1 MIKGKYFHTF
11 EWNKTT
17 GRKELGWQGHVMD
30 YDPEKNLALV
40 ELFSWMDGAAI
51 GQYLKKVTDDWV
63 FYATNDEM
71 SEAYVATL
79 PYEDQESAREMSK
92 ILRG

>member
-11 EWNKTT
+11 KRSEKAD
-17 GRKELGWQGHVMD
+17 RKEIAWQGCVMD
-30 YDPEKNLALV
+30 YDPEKSLALV
-40 ELFSWMDGAAI
+40 LLFSWLDGTPN